1 MYRPK
6 KIYVVVGYG
15 TSDIGKGWLVSA
27 IGANS
32 PVNTLPIKIDPFFSL
47 KFPEDIG
54 EPISELCN
62 KDDIQDFIY
71 NKNINPEE
79 YIISDDFIQYKDVG
93 MRILPECNILG
104 GAILKEFLEREAEN
118 KNLDKSKKTFADIS
132 YFLANKIT
140 EIVNKTKPETLLIEI
155 GGTIDDNEQIYISG
169 ALRLLSLP
177 EMLNTPPEI
186 LLLTYFDYSEI
197 NIDKL
202 ERIKT
207 RYVQE
212 SIRRVQE
219 KFFGLPFRMCFVRRR
234 NVPTEITDIDLKQQL
249 NRVIYET
256 QFDSS
261 KINFLPNVEW
271 DNLNKI
277 TVLLK
282 QLNLIN

>member
-32 PVNTLPIKIDPFFSL
+32 PIDTLPIKIDPFFSL
-47 KFPEDIG
+47 KFPKDIG
-54 EPISELCN
+54 KPITELCN
-62 KDDIQDFIY
+62 KDDIQNFIY
-71 NKNINPEE
+71 NKDIDPEE

-104 GAILKEFLEREAEN
+104 GSVLKEFLSQEEEN
-118 KNLDKSKKTFADIS
+118 KNLDKSKKTFADVS

-140 EIVNKTKPETLLIEI
+140 EIANKTKPETLLIEI

-169 ALRLLSLP
+169 ALRLLSLSS
-177 EMLNTPPEI
+177 MLDTSPEI

-212 SIRRVQE
+212 AIRRVQE
-219 KFFGLPFRMCFVRRR
+219 KFFGLPFKMCFVRRR
-234 NVPTEITDIDLKQQL
+234 NVPTEITDSDLERQL
-249 NRVIYET
+249 NRIIYET
-256 QFDSS
+256 QFDSR
-261 KINFLPNVEW
+261 KISFLPNVEW
-271 DNLNKI
+271 DNLHKI
-277 TVLLK
+277 TILLRD
-282 QLNLIN
+282 LELI